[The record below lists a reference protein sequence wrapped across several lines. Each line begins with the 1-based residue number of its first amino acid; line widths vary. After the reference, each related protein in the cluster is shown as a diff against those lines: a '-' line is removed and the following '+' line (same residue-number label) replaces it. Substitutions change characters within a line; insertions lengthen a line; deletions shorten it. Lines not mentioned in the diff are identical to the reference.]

1 MSGLRLL
8 SPAAVLVL
16 AGVTGALA
24 QNQPITSPQDGQCRD
39 EARGQVFS
47 APNPRGL
54 SLYALG
60 TELYYACMKRLG
72 APTGKPSRR
81 R

>member
-8 SPAAVLVL
+8 SL
-16 AGVTGALA
+16 AILFVMVGVGGALA
-24 QNQPITSPQDGQCRD
+24 QNQPITSPQDAQCRE
-39 EARGQVFS
+39 EARGRVFS
-47 APNPRGL
+47 APNPKGQ

-72 APTGKPSRR
+72 APTAKPSRR